1 MNGEPHI
8 LVIEDDEVF
17 AQRLKRNLELE
28 QLHVDTATGGRQ
40 GINLLKKRYYDLV
53 ITDIKMPEVS
63 GLDVLRIIKQGLEQ
77 GLDTDLPVVVLTSVN
92 SVETAVEAMKLGAV
106 DYITKESE
114 KDEILVRL
122 RKVLEQSQLINEN
135 RYLRDQLERSSEF
148 KEFVG
153 ESRAIRRIK
162 KEIAEVA
169 QSTVSVMLTGDTG
182 VGKELV
188 ARAIHRM
195 GPTARGPFIDIN
207 CAALPDE
214 NLFQSELFGHEK
226 GAFTDA
232 HAQRKGK
239 FELAN
244 GGILFLDEISEL
256 SKDSQAKILKAIEN
270 LEITRLGGSKVI
282 RVNCR
287 FIFATNMNL
296 LQLLKEGRFREDLYY
311 RVNVFPIHIPPLCER
326 KEDISLLANF
336 FLDHFYRKYLKPLKT
351 IDPQAMQ
358 LLLSYPWPGNVREL
372 RNIIERLVIRTK
384 EQTISY
390 HDVLECGITSAA
402 ASESIIQ
409 IPDSGIK
416 IDNLEKQLVIE
427 ALKKADWN
435 QKAAAKLLGISV
447 DRMNARVK
455 KFGIKHP
462 SWRVHK

>member
-17 AQRLKRNLELE
+17 AQRLKRNLELDR
-28 QLHVDTATGGRQ
+28 LHVDTATGGRQ
-40 GINLLKKRYYDLV
+40 GLDLLKKRYYDLV

-135 RYLRDQLERSSEF
+135 RYLRDQVERSSEF

-162 KEIAEVA
+162 KEIAEVVR
-169 QSTVSVMLTGDTG
+169 STVSVILTGETG

-195 GPTARGPFIDIN
+195 GPTPHGPFIDIN

-232 HAQRKGK
+232 HSQRKGK

-287 FIFATNMNL
+287 FIFATNKDL
-296 LQLLKEGRFREDLYY
+296 LQLVKEGWFREDLYY

-326 KEDISLLANF
+326 KEDISPLANF
-336 FLDHFYRKYLKPLKT
+336 FLDHFCKKYLKPLKT

-358 LLLSYPWPGNVREL
+358 LLLSYPWHGNVREL

-390 HDVLECGITSAA
+390 HDMLECGITSAA

-435 QKAAAKLLGISV
+435 QKAAARLLGISV

>member
-1 MNGEPHI
+1 MSEEPHI
-8 LVIEDDEVF
+8 LVIEDDEAF

-28 QLHVDTATGGRQ
+28 NLRVDTATGGRQ
-40 GINLLKKRYYDLV
+40 GLELLKKHYYDLV
-53 ITDIKMPEVS
+53 ITDIKMPELS
-63 GLDVLRIIKQGLEQ
+63 GLDVLRIIKQGREE
-77 GLDTDLPVVVLTSVN
+77 GLDTDLPIVVLTSVN
-92 SVETAVEAMKLGAV
+92 SVDTAVEAMKLGAV

-122 RKVLEQSQLINEN
+122 RKVLEQNQLINEN

-169 QSTVSVMLTGDTG
+169 QSTVSVLLTGETG

-195 GPTARGPFIDIN
+195 GLTSRGPFIDIN

-232 HAQRKGK
+232 HSQRKGK

-244 GGILFLDEISEL
+244 GGTLFLDEISEL
-256 SKDSQAKILKAIEN
+256 SRDSQAKILKAIEN

-282 RVNCR
+282 RINCR
-287 FIFATNMNL
+287 FIFATNKNL
-296 LQLLKEGRFREDLYY
+296 LELLKQGQFREDLYY

-326 KEDISLLANF
+326 KEDIAPLAHF
-336 FLDHFYRKYLKPLKT
+336 FLSQFCRKYLKPLKT
-351 IDPQAMQ
+351 LDQQAMR

-372 RNIIERLVIRTK
+372 RNIIERLVIRTR
-384 EQTISY
+384 EQIISY
-390 HDVLECGITSAA
+390 HDVLECGITGTATND
-402 ASESIIQ
+402 SIIQ

-435 QKAAAKLLGISV
+435 QKAAAALLGISV

>member
-1 MNGEPHI
+1 
-8 LVIEDDEVF
+8 
-17 AQRLKRNLELE
+17 
-28 QLHVDTATGGRQ
+28 
-40 GINLLKKRYYDLV
+40 
-53 ITDIKMPEVS
+53 
-63 GLDVLRIIKQGLEQ
+63 
-77 GLDTDLPVVVLTSVN
+77 
-92 SVETAVEAMKLGAV
+92 V

-114 KDEILVRL
+114 KDEILMRL

-169 QSTVSVMLTGDTG
+169 RTTVSVMLTGETG

-232 HAQRKGK
+232 HSQRKGK

-256 SKDSQAKILKAIEN
+256 SKESQAKILKAIEN

-287 FIFATNMNL
+287 FIFATNSNL

-358 LLLSYPWPGNVREL
+358 LLLSYPWHGNVREL
-372 RNIIERLVIRTK
+372 RNIMERLVIRTK

-402 ASESIIQ
+402 VSESIIQ

-435 QKAAAKLLGISV
+435 QKTAAGLLGISV

>member
-8 LVIEDDEVF
+8 LIIEDDEVF

-40 GINLLKKRYYDLV
+40 GLDLLKKRYYDLV

-162 KEIAEVA
+162 KEIAEVVR
-169 QSTVSVMLTGDTG
+169 STVSVMLTGETG

-287 FIFATNMNL
+287 FIFATNRNL
-296 LQLLKEGRFREDLYY
+296 LQMLKEGRFREDLYY

-326 KEDISLLANF
+326 KEDVSLLANF

-435 QKAAAKLLGISV
+435 QKAAAGLLGISV

>member
-40 GINLLKKRYYDLV
+40 GLDLLKKRYYDLV

-114 KDEILVRL
+114 KDEVLVRL

-135 RYLRDQLERSSEF
+135 RYLRDQVERSSEF

-162 KEIAEVA
+162 KEIAEVVR
-169 QSTVSVMLTGDTG
+169 STVSVMLTGDTG

-195 GPTARGPFIDIN
+195 GPTPHGPFIDIN
-207 CAALPDE
+207 SAALPDE

-232 HAQRKGK
+232 HSQRKGK

-270 LEITRLGGSKVI
+270 LKITRLGGSKVI

-287 FIFATNMNL
+287 FIFATNRDL
-296 LQLLKEGRFREDLYY
+296 LQLVKEGRFREDLYY

-358 LLLSYPWPGNVREL
+358 LLLSYPWHGNVREL
-372 RNIIERLVIRTK
+372 RNIMERLVIRTK

-390 HDVLECGITSAA
+390 HDMLECGITSAA

-435 QKAAAKLLGISV
+435 QKAAAGLLGISV

-455 KFGIKHP
+455 KFGIKHS

>member
-40 GINLLKKRYYDLV
+40 GLDLLKKRYYDLV
-53 ITDIKMPEVS
+53 ITDINMPEVS

-162 KEIAEVA
+162 KEIAEVVR
-169 QSTVSVMLTGDTG
+169 STVSVMLTGVTG

-195 GPTARGPFIDIN
+195 GPTPHGPFIDIN

-232 HAQRKGK
+232 HSQRKGK

-358 LLLSYPWPGNVREL
+358 LLLSYPWHGNVREL
-372 RNIIERLVIRTK
+372 RNIMERLVIRTK

-390 HDVLECGITSAA
+390 HDMLECGITSAA

>member
-1 MNGEPHI
+1 MDGEPHI

-17 AQRLKRNLELE
+17 AQRLKRNLELDR
-28 QLHVDTATGGRQ
+28 LHVDTATGGRQ
-40 GINLLKKRYYDLV
+40 GLDLLKKRYYDLV

-122 RKVLEQSQLINEN
+122 RKVLEQNQLINEN
-135 RYLRDQLERSSEF
+135 RYLRDQVERSSEF

-162 KEIAEVA
+162 KEIAEVVR
-169 QSTVSVMLTGDTG
+169 STVSVMLTGETG

-195 GPTARGPFIDIN
+195 GPTPHGPFIDIN

-232 HAQRKGK
+232 HSQRKGK

-282 RVNCR
+282 RINCR
-287 FIFATNMNL
+287 FIFATNKDL
-296 LQLLKEGRFREDLYY
+296 LQLVKEGRFREDLYY

-326 KEDISLLANF
+326 KEDISPLANF
-336 FLDHFYRKYLKPLKT
+336 FLDHFCRKYLKPLKT

-358 LLLSYPWPGNVREL
+358 LLLSYPWHGNVREL

-390 HDVLECGITSAA
+390 HNMLECGITSAA
-402 ASESIIQ
+402 ASKSIIQ

-416 IDNLEKQLVIE
+416 IDNLEKQLVVE

-435 QKAAAKLLGISV
+435 QKAAAGLLGISV

>member
-40 GINLLKKRYYDLV
+40 GLDLLKKRYYDLV
-53 ITDIKMPEVS
+53 ITDIKMPKVS

-114 KDEILVRL
+114 KDEVLVRL

-135 RYLRDQLERSSEF
+135 RYLRDQVERSSEF

-162 KEIAEVA
+162 KEIAEVVR
-169 QSTVSVMLTGDTG
+169 STVSVMLTGDTG

-195 GPTARGPFIDIN
+195 GPTPHGPFIDIN

-232 HAQRKGK
+232 HSQRKGK

-287 FIFATNMNL
+287 FIFATNRDL
-296 LQLLKEGRFREDLYY
+296 LQLVKEGRFREDLYY

-336 FLDHFYRKYLKPLKT
+336 FLDHFCRKYLKPLKT

-358 LLLSYPWPGNVREL
+358 LLLSYPWHGNVREL
-372 RNIIERLVIRTK
+372 RNIMERLVIRTK

-435 QKAAAKLLGISV
+435 QKAAAGLLGISV

>member
-1 MNGEPHI
+1 MNEEPHL

-17 AQRLKRNLELE
+17 ARRLKRNLEME
-28 QLHVDTATGGRQ
+28 RLHVDTAAGGRQ
-40 GINLLKKRYYDLV
+40 GLDLLKKRYYDLV
-53 ITDIKMPEVS
+53 ITDIKMPDVS
-63 GLDVLRIIKQGLEQ
+63 GMEVLRIIKQGLEQ
-77 GLDTDLPVVVLTSVN
+77 GLDSDLPVVVLTSVN
-92 SVETAVEAMKLGAV
+92 SVDTAVEAMKLGAV

-114 KDEILVRL
+114 KDEIVVRL
-122 RKVLEQSQLINEN
+122 RKVLEQNQLINEN

-162 KEIAEVA
+162 KEIGEVT
-169 QSTVSVMLTGDTG
+169 QSTVSVMLTGETG

-232 HAQRKGK
+232 HTQRKGK

-256 SKDSQAKILKAIEN
+256 SKDSQAKILKAIEK

-287 FIFATNMNL
+287 FIFATNKDL
-296 LQLLKEGRFREDLYY
+296 LQLVKEGQFREDLYY
-311 RVNVFPIHIPPLCER
+311 RVNVFPIDIPPLRER

-336 FLDHFYRKYLKPLKT
+336 FLEHFCRKYLKPPKT
-351 IDPQAMQ
+351 IDPQSMQ
-358 LLLSYPWPGNVREL
+358 ILLSYSWPGNVREL
-372 RNIIERLVIRTK
+372 RNIIERLVIRSK

-390 HDVLECGITSAA
+390 HDVIECGVASATA
-402 ASESIIQ
+402 GESIIQ
-409 IPDSGIK
+409 IPDSGIN

-435 QKAAAKLLGISV
+435 QKTAAGLLGISV

-455 KFGIKHP
+455 KFKIKHP

>member
-40 GINLLKKRYYDLV
+40 GLDLLKKRYYDLV

-122 RKVLEQSQLINEN
+122 HKVLEQSQLINEN

-169 QSTVSVMLTGDTG
+169 QSTVSVMLTGETG

-232 HAQRKGK
+232 HSQRKGK

-311 RVNVFPIHIPPLCER
+311 RVNVFPINIPPLCER

-358 LLLSYPWPGNVREL
+358 LLLSYPWHGNVREL
-372 RNIIERLVIRTK
+372 RNIMERLVIRTK
-384 EQTISY
+384 EQTVSY
-390 HDVLECGITSAA
+390 HDMLECGITSAA

-435 QKAAAKLLGISV
+435 QKAAAGLLGISV

>member
-40 GINLLKKRYYDLV
+40 GLDLLKKRYYDLV

-135 RYLRDQLERSSEF
+135 RYLRDQVERSSEF

-162 KEIAEVA
+162 KEIAEVVR
-169 QSTVSVMLTGDTG
+169 STVSVMLTGETG

-232 HAQRKGK
+232 HSQRKGK

-287 FIFATNMNL
+287 FIFATNRNL

-336 FLDHFYRKYLKPLKT
+336 FLDHFCRKYLKPLKT

-390 HDVLECGITSAA
+390 HDVLECGITSSA

-435 QKAAAKLLGISV
+435 QKAAARLLGISV

>member
-28 QLHVDTATGGRQ
+28 QLHVDTAHGGRQ
-40 GINLLKKRYYDLV
+40 GLDLLKKRYYDLV

-114 KDEILVRL
+114 KDEVLVRL

-135 RYLRDQLERSSEF
+135 RYLRDQVERSSEF

-162 KEIAEVA
+162 KEIAEVVR
-169 QSTVSVMLTGDTG
+169 STVSVMLTGETG

-195 GPTARGPFIDIN
+195 GPTPHGPFIDIN

-232 HAQRKGK
+232 HSQRKGK

-287 FIFATNMNL
+287 FIFATNKDL
-296 LQLLKEGRFREDLYY
+296 LQLVKEGWFREDLYY
-311 RVNVFPIHIPPLCER
+311 RVNVFPIHIPPLCDR
-326 KEDISLLANF
+326 KEDISPLANF
-336 FLDHFYRKYLKPLKT
+336 FLDHFCRKYLKPLKT
-351 IDPQAMQ
+351 IDPQAMH
-358 LLLSYPWPGNVREL
+358 LLLSYPWHGNVREL
-372 RNIIERLVIRTK
+372 RNIMERLVIRTK

-427 ALKKADWN
+427 ALKKANWN
-435 QKAAAKLLGISV
+435 QKAAAGLLGISV
-447 DRMNARVK
+447 DRMNARVR